1 MKPAMAAIERH
12 SWRLSLPRRR
22 SGTLLT
28 AAIIGADKADLHKTE
43 FAATYSNATLSHMKQ
58 MR

>member
-1 MKPAMAAIERH
+1 MERH

-22 SGTLLT
+22 PGTLLT
-28 AAIIGADKADLHKTE
+28 AAIIGADKADLLNTD
-43 FAATYSNATLSHMKQ
+43 FAAAYPNATLSHMTQ